1 MKKYQKRKLKSGLK
15 IDMIRAMATV
25 TKMIIINDN
34 VDPQTEVSGGWAG
47 QEGET
52 KIQIQWEILIENEND
67 HFFYWKY
74 ENSDHNYDGDDHNDD
89 SY

>member
-1 MKKYQKRKLKSGLK
+1 MKKYQKRKLKSGLR

-34 VDPQTEVSGGWAG
+34 VDPQTGVSGGWAG

-52 KIQIQWEILIENEND
+52 KIQIQQTIEQMPP
-67 HFFYWKY
+67 
-74 ENSDHNYDGDDHNDD
+74 S
-89 SY
+89 

>member
-1 MKKYQKRKLKSGLK
+1 MKKYQKRKLKSGLR

-34 VDPQTEVSGGWAG
+34 VDPQTGVSGGWAG

-52 KIQIQWEILIENEND
+52 KIQIQ
-67 HFFYWKY
+67 
-74 ENSDHNYDGDDHNDD
+74 
-89 SY
+89 

>member
-25 TKMIIINDN
+25 TKMIIIKRVNDN
-34 VDPQTEVSGGWAG
+34 VGPQTGVSGGRAG

-52 KIQIQWEILIENEND
+52 KIQIQ
-67 HFFYWKY
+67 
-74 ENSDHNYDGDDHNDD
+74 
-89 SY
+89 